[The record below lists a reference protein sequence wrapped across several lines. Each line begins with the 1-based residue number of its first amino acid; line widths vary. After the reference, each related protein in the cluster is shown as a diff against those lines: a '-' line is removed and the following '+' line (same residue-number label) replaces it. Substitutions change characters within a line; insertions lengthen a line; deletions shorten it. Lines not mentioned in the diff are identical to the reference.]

1 MRSLSVFVFVF
12 VFLLFKNK
20 AEDKKRMP
28 IERFISTGATTK
40 PAFLLECLPGSEEE
54 ENFDT
59 FAYGNLFPTLS
70 STIGPYSFVTSAS
83 PAGGIFL
90 INSPLGSPGDQ
101 SASAN
106 LNTDTLVFD
115 TFTGDATC
123 IGAFIF
129 ATYLDETLAVG

>member
-1 MRSLSVFVFVF
+1 M
-12 VFLLFKNK
+12 
-20 AEDKKRMP
+20 
-28 IERFISTGATTK
+28 ERFLAAGATTK
-40 PAFLLECLPGSEEE
+40 PGFLLQLFPSSEEE

-83 PAGGIFL
+83 PAGGIFV

-101 SASAN
+101 SASTN

-123 IGAFIF
+123 FGAFIF